1 MPKHTRSRWISL
13 VLSLAILL
21 GSLSFSSS
29 AHAAFGDRITISG
42 TNFYAGGQQIFM
54 NGANTP
60 WNSWNDFG
68 GSFDYNWWNN
78 HFATLHANGVN
89 ATRVWITCNGEVGIN
104 INSSGQVTGAT
115 TAHWNNLDSLF
126 QIAQNNGVY
135 IMATLMSFDHFN
147 NSHTNY
153 QSWRNMLNSDSNI
166 DSYVNNYLIPFV
178 NRYKSNPYLWS
189 IDLMN
194 EPDWVYEDANNGQL
208 SWDRLQTY
216 FAKAAV
222 AIHQNSSILTTVGM
236 GMVKYNSATASG
248 SSGNKISDAAL
259 QAKVNSPLAKVD
271 FYSPHYYPWQDPY
284 WGIPFYVT
292 PSSWYLVFDR
302 PVVVGECPAL
312 GSTGHTL
319 TSDFSNAYTNGYA
332 GVMPWTSNGVDSNGN
347 MTNLAPATS
356 AFASAHNSLVFP
368 PANSDSAKFNFENG
382 SLQSFYGTNSLTV
395 SSSTDRAYA
404 GSYSLKMTTP
414 SLTGAQTY
422 YAQLDN
428 PAGLAAGSTVTFR
441 VWVPSGAAI
450 ASVQPFVQSNAW
462 AWHGNFQAYSG
473 LTKNAWNTITVTI
486 PSNAPTPMK
495 LIGIELKTSGTW
507 SGSIYVDSIN

>member
-1 MPKHTRSRWISL
+1 MKNVRSGLVSL
-13 VLSLAILL
+13 CLSLAFLF
-21 GSLSFSSS
+21 GTLSIPSSV
-29 AHAAFGDRITISG
+29 HAAYGDRITISG

-68 GSFDYNWWNN
+68 GSFDYAWWDN
-78 HFATLHANGVN
+78 HFASLHSNGIN

-104 INSSGQVTGAT
+104 ITSSGQVTGAT

-126 QIAQNNGVY
+126 QIAQNHGVY
-135 IMATLMSFDHFN
+135 IMATLMSFDHFK

-153 QSWRNMLNSDSNI
+153 QNWRNMLLSDTNL
-166 DSYVNNYLIPFV
+166 DSYVTNYLIPFV
-178 NRYKSNPYLWS
+178 NRYKSNPWLWS

-194 EPDWVYEDANNGQL
+194 EPDWVYENADSGQI

-216 FAKAAV
+216 FAKATV

-236 GMVKYNSATASG
+236 GSVKYMSATAGG

-259 QAKVNSPLAKVD
+259 QAKVNSPLAKFD
-271 FYSPHYYPWQDPY
+271 FYSPHYYPWQEPY

-292 PSSWYLVFDR
+292 PTQWYLVWDR
-302 PVVVGECPAL
+302 PVVVGEAPAL

-319 TSDFSNAYTNGYA
+319 TNDFANAYTNGYA

-347 MTNLAPATS
+347 MTNLSPATT
-356 AFASAHNSLVFP
+356 AFQSAHNSLVFP
-368 PANSDSAKFNFENG
+368 AASGDTAKFNFEGNA
-382 SLQSFYGTNSLTV
+382 LQGFVGTNGLTV
-395 SSSTDRAYA
+395 AASTDRAYA
-404 GSYSLKMTTP
+404 GTYALKMTANST
-414 SLTGAQTY
+414 AAATY
-422 YAQLDN
+422 YAQMDN
-428 PAGLAAGSTVTFR
+428 PAGFAAGATVTFR
-441 VWVPSGAAI
+441 IWVPSGAAI

-462 AWHGNFQAYSG
+462 AWHGNFQTYAA
-473 LTKNAWNTITVTI
+473 LTKNAWNTITVSI

-495 LIGIELKTSGTW
+495 RIGIELKTSGTW
-507 SGSIYVDSIN
+507 NGSIYVDSIN